1 MKITEGKRYKPINGT
16 VKHGRVQ
23 RVEVREVDT
32 AKQEVCF
39 GIVDNRYGIPLGW
52 YWVSVEDF
60 RNLFKEA

>member
-1 MKITEGKRYKPINGT
+1 MKIIDGKRYKPINGT

-32 AKQEVCF
+32 TKQEVCF
-39 GIVDNRYGIPLGW
+39 GIVDDRNGIALGW

-60 RNLFKEA
+60 RDLFKEA